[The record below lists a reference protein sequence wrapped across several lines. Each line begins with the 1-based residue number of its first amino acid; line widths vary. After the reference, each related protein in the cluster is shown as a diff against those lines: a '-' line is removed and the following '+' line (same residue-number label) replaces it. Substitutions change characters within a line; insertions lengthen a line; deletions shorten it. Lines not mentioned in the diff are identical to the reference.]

1 MAHHGGDGVGVAGE
15 GVDVG
20 LGPHI
25 PHPSGGVSAAGD
37 QHVNGGVQS
46 KAIAG
51 TQVAM
56 VVTDYLGKG
65 EGGELMS

>member
-1 MAHHGGDGVGVAGE
+1 MACE

-20 LGPHI
+20 LGPHV
-25 PHPSGGVSAAGD
+25 PHSSSGVSAAGD

-56 VVTDYLGKG
+56 VVPDYL
-65 EGGELMS
+65 GGELMS